1 MSAVWHGYTRVHC
14 VGLGGN
20 VRPLDHIELAGTLRW
35 GAVAAQRAVRRTRA
49 GVTALEA
56 SKPHLSPGWLVD
68 TNVTRGEKMLTRR
81 TRRPHLRLDN
91 SAKIDGNLDDMW
103 EEVRS
108 RVTEFSGREEPRAT
122 LADVAKD
129 GRVSS
134 TSCGRRSR
142 KKVRLYA
149 KVSCDRR
156 IGGQGE
162 DYQ

>member
-1 MSAVWHGYTRVHC
+1 
-14 VGLGGN
+14 
-20 VRPLDHIELAGTLRW
+20 
-35 GAVAAQRAVRRTRA
+35 
-49 GVTALEA
+49 
-56 SKPHLSPGWLVD
+56 
-68 TNVTRGEKMLTRR
+68 MLTRR

-91 SAKIDGNLDDMW
+91 SAKIDGNLDDML